1 MCKKEAALLILSTF
15 KHNHSYYAHNL
26 LFDFLMILE
35 GLIHFNVKFN
45 WIFIDYLLYGVKII
59 YKEKIFKLKCSYK
72 LIPKPLKDFYPFISS
87 FKKMY
92 FPYYLLNTWNPDLL
106 CSIDNNIDKIYENIT
121 LDEYLKI
128 YALNDSYILLDGILN
143 FWKNLK
149 KIGIEYNENIY
160 TCGAISLKYYI
171 KYWNLINLNLDKNI
185 IKQIRKSYYGGR
197 CEVFGNSYKNEK
209 IYHYDF
215 PGMYQQCMLEKLPY
229 DNYEFV
235 VLNNSSYIDYPGFY
249 YIKINY
255 IANLPVL
262 PIKTDKLYFKEGYVE
277 GWYWWEEIN
286 LTIKSNKILNLNILY
301 GILCHSYDYILKEF
315 IDKLNKIKLQGGIMK
330 DIGKLLINSFYGRM
344 AINEKMNII
353 KLSLTKD
360 KKIYGIIGNYY
371 ITKVEKKKKIKSNIA
386 ISSAI
391 TSKSRIK
398 LYNEFSNVINNKGK
412 LLYCDT
418 DSIFATF
425 PIIEN
430 MSATKINFDKNI
442 KDAVFIG
449 PKSYGILFNNKEEI
463 IKIKGFN
470 NIKLKFKTIKL
481 KFYNKKI
488 LESNT
493 ILFTKKNLNINI
505 INKWKYMK
513 TDNYNKRIWKKN
525 FKNTIPYKSTPY

>member
-1 MCKKEAALLILSTF
+1 MELL
-15 KHNHSYYAHNL
+15 
-26 LFDFLMILE
+26 E
-35 GLIHFNVKFN
+35 
-45 WIFIDYLLYGVKII
+45 II
-59 YKEKIFKLKCSYK
+59 ISQKLK
-72 LIPKPLKDFYPFISS
+72 
-87 FKKMY
+87 
-92 FPYYLLNTWNPDLL
+92 
-106 CSIDNNIDKIYENIT
+106 
-121 LDEYLKI
+121 
-128 YALNDSYILLDGILN
+128 
-143 FWKNLK
+143 
-149 KIGIEYNENIY
+149 
-160 TCGAISLKYYI
+160 
-171 KYWNLINLNLDKNI
+171 
-185 IKQIRKSYYGGR
+185 
-197 CEVFGNSYKNEK
+197 
-209 IYHYDF
+209 
-215 PGMYQQCMLEKLPY
+215 
-229 DNYEFV
+229 
-235 VLNNSSYIDYPGFY
+235 
-249 YIKINY
+249 
-255 IANLPVL
+255 
-262 PIKTDKLYFKEGYVE
+262 
-277 GWYWWEEIN
+277 
-286 LTIKSNKILNLNILY
+286 
-301 GILCHSYDYILKEF
+301 
-315 IDKLNKIKLQGGIMK
+315 
-330 DIGKLLINSFYGRM
+330 
-344 AINEKMNII
+344 
-353 KLSLTKD
+353 
-360 KKIYGIIGNYY
+360 
-371 ITKVEKKKKIKSNIA
+371 KKKKIKSNIA